1 MSGGVEDGLRR
12 FSIQP
17 GRQVARMANGKLAR
31 KVNEQMAEN
40 RGAGAPVP

>member
-1 MSGGVEDGLRR
+1 MDCDALVSNPE
-12 FSIQP
+12 
-17 GRQVARMANGKLAR
+17 GRWRGWQMANGKLAR